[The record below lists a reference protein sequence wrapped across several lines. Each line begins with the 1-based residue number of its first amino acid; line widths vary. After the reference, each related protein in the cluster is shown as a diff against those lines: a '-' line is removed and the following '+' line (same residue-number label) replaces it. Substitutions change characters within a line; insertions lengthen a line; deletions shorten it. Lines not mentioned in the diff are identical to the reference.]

1 MSIHLFCIR
10 HHGPGSARSLLRA
23 LEELQP
29 DCLLIEGPPDAE
41 AALPLLTHEQMEPPV
56 ALLVYQ
62 AEQPQKA
69 AFYPFAVFSP
79 EWQALQYGLS
89 QRIPTRFMDL
99 PQSHWLALTQE
110 QSAIRN
116 PQSAIQADPVGVL
129 AQAAGYDDSERWW
142 EHVVEHRRDGADIFA
157 AILEAMGALRVEA
170 DREVSDAQ
178 LTDAESAEDAE
189 AEQLDSN
196 SEASR
201 EALREAWMRQ
211 TIRRAQKEGF
221 QRIAVVCGAW
231 HAPMLT
237 DEVIAQNAKTD
248 AALLKS
254 LPKVKVQATWT
265 PWTHG
270 RLSYQSGY
278 GAGIEAPGWYQHLW
292 LTQEGVA
299 TRWLARVA
307 RLLRD
312 EGLDVSSAHVIEAV
326 RLAETL
332 AALRGRP
339 ITGLPELNEAV
350 QSVFCFGDDLPLR
363 LIHEKLIVG
372 ETLGRVPD
380 ETPLVPL
387 QQDLQREQ
395 KRLRLKAEANE
406 KTLDLDLRKETDLE
420 RSRLLHRLNLLS
432 VPWGAVQDVSGKSGT
447 FHELWRVRWEP
458 EFVVQLI
465 EASVWGSTI
474 QTAASSK
481 ACDEADKAD
490 LPALT
495 ALLERVLLSAL
506 PGAVSHLMTRVQ
518 TESAL
523 ASDVGLLMDALPP
536 LANVQRYSDVR
547 QTDAALLGTVTDG
560 LVARI
565 CIGLSGACA
574 SLNDEAAQA
583 MFTRFDKVN
592 AAVQLLQQEAH
603 TTAWQQVLLR
613 LVEQNGLH
621 GLLAGRACRLL
632 LDAQA
637 LEAVEAAR
645 RLSLALSS
653 ANEPTQAG
661 AWVEGFL
668 HGSGL
673 LLLHDETLWQVLDA
687 WLTAL
692 PEEQFIALLP
702 LLRRT
707 FANFT
712 APERRQMGERV
723 KRGGGVVSVAMSET
737 EDFDSVRAAAVL
749 PLVAQLLGLK
759 FQFDQK

>member
-1 MSIHLFCIR
+1 MGIYIFGIR
-10 HHGPGSARSLLRA
+10 HHGPGSARSLLRT
-23 LEELQP
+23 LGELRP

-41 AALPLLTHEQMEPPV
+41 AALSLLTHEQMEPPV
-56 ALLVYQ
+56 ALLIYQ
-62 AEQPQKA
+62 AEQPQRA
-69 AFYPFAVFSP
+69 AFYPFAIFSP
-79 EWQALQYGLS
+79 EWQALQFGLR
-89 QRIPTRFMDL
+89 QNIPTRFMDL
-99 PQSHWLALTQE
+99 PQAHWLALMQE
-110 QSAIRN
+110 ESAIRN
-116 PQSAIQADPVGVL
+116 PQSAIQADPIGVL

-142 EHVVEHRRDGADIFA
+142 EHVVEHRRDGADLFA
-157 AILEAMGALRVEA
+157 ALLEAMAALRVEA
-170 DREVSDAQ
+170 EREVSDAQ
-178 LTDAESAEDAE
+178 LANAESAEETE
-189 AEQLDSN
+189 AEQIELN
-196 SEASR
+196 R

-221 QRIAVVCGAW
+221 ERIAIVCGAW

-237 DEVIAQNAKTD
+237 EDALKQNAKPD
-248 AALLKS
+248 AALLKG

-292 LTQEGVA
+292 LTHEGVA

-339 ITGLPELNEAV
+339 IAGLPELNEAV

-363 LIHEKLIVG
+363 LIHDKLIVG

-406 KTLDLDLRKETDLE
+406 KQLDLDLRKATDLE
-420 RSRLLHRLNLLS
+420 RSRLLHRLNLLG

-447 FHELWRVRWEP
+447 FHEVWRVRWEP

-465 EASVWGSTI
+465 EAGVWGSTI

-481 ACDEADKAD
+481 ARDAADKAD

-495 ALLERVLLSAL
+495 ALLEHVLLSAL
-506 PGAVSHLMTRVQ
+506 PAAVAHLMARLQ

-536 LANVQRYSDVR
+536 LSNVQRYSDVR
-547 QTDAALLGTVTDG
+547 QTDAVLLGTVTDG

-565 CIGLSGACA
+565 CIGLPGACA

-583 MFTRFDKVN
+583 MFARLDKVN
-592 AAVQLLQQEAH
+592 AAIQLLQQDAH

-637 LEAVEAAR
+637 LDVGEAAR

-653 ANEPTQAG
+653 ASEPAQAG

-687 WLTAL
+687 WLSAL

-712 APERRQMGERV
+712 APERRQIGERV
-723 KRGGGVVSVAMSET
+723 KRGGGVVNVAVSDA
-737 EDFDSVRAAAVL
+737 EDFDFARATAVL
-749 PLVAQLLGLK
+749 PLAARLLGLK
-759 FQFDQK
+759 VEAGV

>member
-1 MSIHLFCIR
+1 MSLHIFGIR

-23 LEELQP
+23 LEELRP

-56 ALLVYQ
+56 ALLVYH
-62 AEQPQKA
+62 AEQPQRA

-79 EWQALQYGLS
+79 EWQALQFGLR
-89 QRIPTRFMDL
+89 QNIPTRFMDL
-99 PQSHWLALTQE
+99 PQSHWLALAQE
-110 QSAIRN
+110 QAQASN
-116 PQSAIQADPVGVL
+116 LKSEIQRDPIGAL

-142 EHVVEHRRDGADIFA
+142 EHVVEHRRAGADIFA
-157 AILEAMGALRVEA
+157 AILEAMTALRVEA
-170 DREVSDAQ
+170 AQEVTSEQ
-178 LTDAESAEDAE
+178 VHEVE
-189 AEQLDSN
+189 A
-196 SEASR
+196 SEAADDEQAEFNR

-221 QRIAVVCGAW
+221 ERIAVVCGAW
-231 HAPMLT
+231 HAPVLT
-237 DEVIAQNAKTD
+237 EAAVKQNAKPD
-248 AALLKS
+248 AALLKG

-292 LTQEGVA
+292 LTNEGVA

-339 ITGLPELNEAV
+339 IAGLSELNEAV

-363 LIHEKLIVG
+363 LIHNKLIVG

-380 ETPLVPL
+380 ETPLAPL

-420 RSRLLHRLNLLS
+420 RSRLLHRLNLLG
-432 VPWGAVQDVSGKSGT
+432 VPWGTLQNIFGKSGT
-447 FHELWRVRWEP
+447 FHEVWRICWQP

-465 EASVWGSTI
+465 EAGVWGSTI

-481 ACDEADKAD
+481 AQAEADKAD
-490 LPALT
+490 LPGLT
-495 ALLERVLLSAL
+495 ALLERVLLSDL
-506 PGAVSHLMTRVQ
+506 PVAVAHLMARLQ
-518 TESAL
+518 AESAL

-536 LANVQRYSDVR
+536 LADVQRYSDVR
-547 QTDAALLGTVTDG
+547 QTDTVLLGTVTDG

-565 CIGLSGACA
+565 CIGLPSASA

-583 MFTRFDKVN
+583 MLARLDKVN
-592 AAVQLLQQEAH
+592 AAIQLLQQDAH
-603 TTAWQQVLLR
+603 TADWQKTLLR
-613 LVEQNGLH
+613 LAEQNGLH

-637 LEAVEAAR
+637 LTADEAAR
-645 RLSLALSS
+645 RLSLALSA
-653 ANEPTQAG
+653 ANEPAQAG

-668 HGSGL
+668 QGSGL

-687 WLTAL
+687 WLSAL
-692 PEEQFIALLP
+692 PEEQFIVLLP

-712 APERRQMGERV
+712 APERRQIGERV
-723 KRGGGVVSVAMSET
+723 KRGGSAVKATLNEAD
-737 EDFDSVRAAAVL
+737 EFDFAGAAAML
-749 PLVAQLLGLK
+749 PLAAQLLGLK
-759 FQFDQK
+759 LEARV